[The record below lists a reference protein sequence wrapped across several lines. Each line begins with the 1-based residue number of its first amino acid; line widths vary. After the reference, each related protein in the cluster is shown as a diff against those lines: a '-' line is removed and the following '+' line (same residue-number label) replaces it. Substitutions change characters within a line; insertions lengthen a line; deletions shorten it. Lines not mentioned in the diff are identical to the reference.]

1 MDFTL
6 LLIIITFLTGIIA
19 FVGTI
24 KSNEGMLFEIF
35 NFAKSIF
42 PILFIVL
49 IIRSFVFEPYRIPS
63 GSMIPTLV
71 VGDFILVKKYHYGLR
86 MPIVNNIIV
95 ENNKPNYGDVIVFQY
110 PLDKKISYIKR
121 VIALPGDKIDYL
133 DKVVYVND
141 KKYSNTSIT
150 SSIISL
156 EDLGDNIIATE
167 DNGTQTYNI
176 LKNKNLG
183 QNFTYIVPNETYFVL
198 GDNRDNSNDS
208 RYWGP
213 VPESN
218 IVGKA
223 FMIWMFW
230 NPESHYSIS
239 DRIGKSIN

>member
-24 KSNEGMLFEIF
+24 KSSQGILFEIL

-141 KKYSNTSIT
+141 KKYSNTNIT
-150 SSIISL
+150 PSMISL
-156 EDLGDNIIATE
+156 EDLGDNIVSTE
-167 DNGTQTYNI
+167 NNGTQTYNI
-176 LKNKNLG
+176 LKNKNTG

-230 NPESHYSIS
+230 NTESDYSIS

>member
-1 MDFTL
+1 MINGVTELSMMKADVLDQFDK
-6 LLIIITFLTGIIA
+6 
-19 FVGTI
+19 I
-24 KSNEGMLFEIF
+24 K
-35 NFAKSIF
+35 
-42 PILFIVL
+42 VC
-49 IIRSFVFEPYRIPS
+49 
-63 GSMIPTLV
+63 T
-71 VGDFILVKKYHYGLR
+71 HYLH
-86 MPIVNNIIV
+86 
-95 ENNKPNYGDVIVFQY
+95 K
-110 PLDKKISYIKR
+110 
-121 VIALPGDKIDYL
+121 GDKIDYL

-150 SSIISL
+150 STMISL
-156 EDLGDNIIATE
+156 EDLGGNIIATE

-230 NPESHYSIS
+230 NPESDYSIS